1 MFPFF
6 YRPILNSGGKAI
18 CLLAAGVWF
27 DSLAPRI
34 FFFFLQITHARPMA
48 SYDMWAPNDQS
59 VCIHFY
65 DAAMPIYMTK
75 FFTSSQ
81 LYEGSDGHIHDP

>member
-1 MFPFF
+1 MFPFL
-6 YRPILNSGGKAI
+6 YCPIFNFGGKAI
-18 CLLAAGVWF
+18 CLLAAGVGF
-27 DSLAPRI
+27 DSLAPRN
-34 FFFFLQITHARPMA
+34 FFLQITHARPMA
-48 SYDMWAPNDQS
+48 SYDMWAHNDQP

-81 LYEGSDGHIHDP
+81 LDEGSDGHIHDP